1 MSMLQ
6 LIAGKDL
13 KLSVV
18 PRANGGIKNVAAYWG
33 ESRVGGQHVL
43 LAYAVTG
50 L

>member
-1 MSMLQ
+1 LE

-18 PRANGGIKNVAAYWG
+18 PRANGGIKNVAAYQG
-33 ESRVGGQHVL
+33 ESKVSEEHVL
-43 LAYAVTG
+43 LTYAVTG